1 MTIKDFDEHLSDHHC
16 IQLVP
21 LFFDLSPDEL
31 AQVEEIVQ
39 HKKVKKGETVI
50 QSSAEPLLTIVAKG
64 SLKIYQI
71 SSTGKEQLLRVIE
84 PGGYEGEKSIF
95 GLVNKNLFGEALSDS
110 TICFV
115 RKSDFT
121 ELLLAKPQLS
131 LRLLEMNAVKQNE
144 TEQQAKFLM
153 MESVEMRLA
162 NYLLDLAK
170 ITDGSYVQIPM
181 TLKDLSAFIGTTP
194 ETISRKLRLLEEKG
208 LVEHYGKSF
217 KILDYERLEDEYA

>member
-1 MTIKDFDEHLSDHHC
+1 MKIKDFDEHLSDHHC

-21 LFFDLSPDEL
+21 LFSDLSPDEL

-50 QSSAEPLLTIVAKG
+50 QPSAEPLLTIVAKG

-194 ETISRKLRLLEEKG
+194 ETISRKLCLLEEKG

>member
-21 LFFDLSPDEL
+21 LFSDLSPDEL

-50 QSSAEPLLTIVAKG
+50 QPSAESLLTIVAKG

-162 NYLLDLAK
+162 NYLLDLTK

>member
-50 QSSAEPLLTIVAKG
+50 QPSAEPLLTIVAKG

>member
-1 MTIKDFDEHLSDHHC
+1 MKIKDFDEHLSDHHC

-50 QSSAEPLLTIVAKG
+50 QPSAEPLLTIVAKG

>member
-1 MTIKDFDEHLSDHHC
+1 MYPAS
-16 IQLVP
+16 P
-21 LFFDLSPDEL
+21 AFFDLSPDEL

-50 QSSAEPLLTIVAKG
+50 QPSAEPLLTIVAKG

>member
-50 QSSAEPLLTIVAKG
+50 QPSAEPLLTIVAKG

-84 PGGYEGEKSIF
+84 AGRYEGEKSIF

>member
-1 MTIKDFDEHLSDHHC
+1 MKIKDFDEHLSDHHC

-31 AQVEEIVQ
+31 TQVEEIVQ

-50 QSSAEPLLTIVAKG
+50 QPSAEPLLTIVAKG

>member
-1 MTIKDFDEHLSDHHC
+1 
-16 IQLVP
+16 
-21 LFFDLSPDEL
+21 
-31 AQVEEIVQ
+31 
-39 HKKVKKGETVI
+39 
-50 QSSAEPLLTIVAKG
+50 
-64 SLKIYQI
+64 
-71 SSTGKEQLLRVIE
+71 
-84 PGGYEGEKSIF
+84 
-95 GLVNKNLFGEALSDS
+95 
-110 TICFV
+110 
-115 RKSDFT
+115 
-121 ELLLAKPQLS
+121 
-131 LRLLEMNAVKQNE
+131 MNAVKQNE

>member
-1 MTIKDFDEHLSDHHC
+1 M
-16 IQLVP
+16 
-21 LFFDLSPDEL
+21 SPDEL

-50 QSSAEPLLTIVAKG
+50 QPSAEPLLTIVAKG

>member
-39 HKKVKKGETVI
+39 HKKVKKGKTVI
-50 QSSAEPLLTIVAKG
+50 QPSAEPLLTIVAKG

>member
-50 QSSAEPLLTIVAKG
+50 QPSAEPLLTIVAKG

-208 LVEHYGKSF
+208 LVEHYVKSF

>member
-31 AQVEEIVQ
+31 TQVEEIVQ

-50 QSSAEPLLTIVAKG
+50 QPSAEPLLTIVAKG

>member
-50 QSSAEPLLTIVAKG
+50 QPSAEPLLTIVAKG

-181 TLKDLSAFIGTTP
+181 TLKDLSAFIGTTS

>member
-21 LFFDLSPDEL
+21 LFSDLSPDEL

-50 QSSAEPLLTIVAKG
+50 QPSAEPLLTIVAKG

-84 PGGYEGEKSIF
+84 PGRYEGEKSIF

>member
-50 QSSAEPLLTIVAKG
+50 QPSAEPLLTIVAKG

-194 ETISRKLRLLEEKG
+194 DTTSRKLRLLEEKG

>member
-50 QSSAEPLLTIVAKG
+50 QPSAEPLLTIVAKG

-95 GLVNKNLFGEALSDS
+95 GLVNKNLFGEALSDY
-110 TICFV
+110 TI
-115 RKSDFT
+115 
-121 ELLLAKPQLS
+121 EL
-131 LRLLEMNAVKQNE
+131 
-144 TEQQAKFLM
+144 
-153 MESVEMRLA
+153 
-162 NYLLDLAK
+162 
-170 ITDGSYVQIPM
+170 GQI
-181 TLKDLSAFIGTTP
+181 
-194 ETISRKLRLLEEKG
+194 
-208 LVEHYGKSF
+208 SF
-217 KILDYERLEDEYA
+217 Y

>member
-1 MTIKDFDEHLSDHHC
+1 M
-16 IQLVP
+16 
-21 LFFDLSPDEL
+21 SPDEL

-50 QSSAEPLLTIVAKG
+50 QPSAEPLLTIVAKG

-131 LRLLEMNAVKQNE
+131 LHLLEMNAVKQNE

>member
-1 MTIKDFDEHLSDHHC
+1 MTIKDFDEYLSDHHC

-21 LFFDLSPDEL
+21 LFSDLSPDEL

-50 QSSAEPLLTIVAKG
+50 QPSAEPLLTIVAKG

>member
-50 QSSAEPLLTIVAKG
+50 QPSAEPLLTIVAKG

-95 GLVNKNLFGEALSDS
+95 GLINKNLFGEALSDS

-170 ITDGSYVQIPM
+170 ITDGSYVQIAM